1 MHIKKLKYYLLLV
14 ILFLSSTLYSQ
25 RKLNNRWFKKDHIE
39 YGWLKFDLDS
49 IYVIDFTE
57 GDFLQKMNRNS
68 NMFDN
73 KSLISS
79 AKFDSINIKFSNTNN
94 KDVTRIF
101 ISYYNDILPDL
112 FTKELP
118 FTQEDFPN
126 LKEVLFYFG
135 FPKPTSLIYFNS
147 IRSIYYHG
155 KFISG
160 GRFAIGESYFRI
172 PFELT
177 QMNNLQR
184 LRLES
189 AAVEFP
195 DYIRDFKKLQMI
207 LQKHNYL
214 DCSELNILSIES
226 LQFYFRD
233 NLSNRNNLEYMFF
246 YKYVLRS
253 VAETHWDDGFD
264 TYYFFYSDT
273 EEPPI
278 RQKDIVNYNK
288 AFGDTTFYSFYRNKN
303 EGKNVD
309 PELLLE
315 GMTFKGT
322 PIGIWNIRDKKYDFT
337 DGFSITK
344 LDYGKSIIQKDEFT
358 FFSYIKENA
367 TLKKNDE
374 FVASLTL
381 YHEKCFYSGNKAY
394 KDILSSF
401 LKTGETN
408 FVNTEYV
415 FSVNKESSFLLYE
428 NGLFLAGYTNDE
440 FIGNEKYKETLKQ
453 FIKEFNNGNINNK
466 ECFYFK
472 Y

>member
-1 MHIKKLKYYLLLV
+1 
-14 ILFLSSTLYSQ
+14 
-25 RKLNNRWFKKDHIE
+25 
-39 YGWLKFDLDS
+39 
-49 IYVIDFTE
+49 
-57 GDFLQKMNRNS
+57 
-68 NMFDN
+68 
-73 KSLISS
+73 
-79 AKFDSINIKFSNTNN
+79 
-94 KDVTRIF
+94 
-101 ISYYNDILPDL
+101 
-112 FTKELP
+112 
-118 FTQEDFPN
+118 
-126 LKEVLFYFG
+126 
-135 FPKPTSLIYFNS
+135 
-147 IRSIYYHG
+147 
-155 KFISG
+155 
-160 GRFAIGESYFRI
+160 
-172 PFELT
+172 
-177 QMNNLQR
+177 MNNLQR

-428 NGLFLAGYTNDE
+428 NGLANGIRKHWGIENKVHWILDVAF
-440 FIGNEKYKETLKQ
+440 NEDYSRKRNENSAQNYSCLNRIALNILKQ
-453 FIKEFNNGNINNK
+453 DKLIKRGIKGKRLNAAWNNK
-466 ECFYFK
+466 YLLELLENI
-472 Y
+472 